1 MTAIRL
7 RYSHKTDAQLLKEIN
22 ETRLLNL
29 IERTGPLSR
38 TDISK
43 QAHMAKA
50 TVSEIIGRLIGTD
63 LVEEI
68 GKGDST
74 SRGGKRPTMIQ
85 INPTGRYLFGVDIK
99 RDQSQIQL
107 TNLNGDEIDMQFI
120 TYPVGSSNGK
130 VVRNIMDV
138 MHQQLL
144 THKISKDRLLSIG
157 ISIPG
162 LVDYQNGELWMAD
175 TLPGWDHL
183 PINAVFEREFAV
195 PCLIENDVKCTAWGE
210 RLHGVGQDSDGD
222 LICIFLGDGIGAG
235 IIHDEHILR
244 GHSGG
249 AGEIGYI
256 QVHCPALQDGKYL
269 LNGQKYYG
277 ELLGM
282 ASLKAGFGR
291 AGIDLDAMGFDDL
304 LASDEADVEAVL
316 DEYAQALASL
326 TQNLVKTLNPR
337 TVIFTGKPV
346 ERSTF
351 LSTQVQQ
358 YIEAGLTASALH
370 LTVDVKVGTLGPR
383 AALAGAV
390 ALAKQT
396 LFKPVVAQH
405 FTPDMSLESN
415 SYF

>member
-7 RYSHKTDAQLLKEIN
+7 RYSHNTDSQLLKEIN
-22 ETRLLNL
+22 EMRLLNL
-29 IERTGPLSR
+29 IERSGPLSR
-38 TDISK
+38 AGISK

-50 TVSEIIGRLIGTD
+50 TVSEIIGRLLESE

-85 INPTGRYLFGVDIK
+85 INPTGRYVFGVDIK
-99 RDQSQIQL
+99 RDHSQIQL
-107 TNLNGDEIDMQFI
+107 TNLLGEELDMELLS
-120 TYPVGSSNGK
+120 YPVGSSKDK
-130 VVRNIMDV
+130 VVKAIMDA

-144 THKISKDRLLSIG
+144 ARNIPAKRLLSIG

-183 PINAVFEREFAV
+183 PLSAAFEREFSV
-195 PCLIENDVKCTAWGE
+195 PCLLENDVKCTAWGE
-210 RLHGVGQDSDGD
+210 RLKGAGEDTEGD

-235 IIHDEHILR
+235 IIHDEHILH
-244 GHSGG
+244 GISGG

-256 QVHCPALQDGKYL
+256 EVHCPVLLQGKYL

-282 ASLKAGFGR
+282 ASLKAGFKK
-291 AGIDLDAMGFDDL
+291 AGIDLEARDFDTILSSKEDL
-304 LASDEADVEAVL
+304 VEAVL
-316 DEYAQALASL
+316 NEYAQALASL
-326 TQNLVKTLNPR
+326 TQNLVKTLNPK

-346 ERSTF
+346 EQSNY
-351 LSTQVQQ
+351 LSKQVQRH
-358 YIEAGLTASALH
+358 IESGLTASALH
-370 LTVDVKVGTLGPR
+370 LAVDVRVGTLGPR

-405 FTPDMSLESN
+405 FTPDMSLENN
-415 SYF
+415 SYN